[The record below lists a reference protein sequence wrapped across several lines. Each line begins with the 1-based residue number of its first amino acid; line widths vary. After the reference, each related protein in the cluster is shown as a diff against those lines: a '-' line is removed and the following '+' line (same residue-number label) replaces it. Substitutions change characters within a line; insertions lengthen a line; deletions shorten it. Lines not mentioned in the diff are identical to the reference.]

1 MYCCDF
7 DDNKICL
14 PDTVQ
19 CEDYNDADSYFDQL
33 YTNIFLTDFIASKPS
48 FKNKPVYI
56 RKEPKY
62 ESWEHGFLHMTHRN
76 WGHRKTHVNDRQP
89 DFRRSERLTWV
100 KYIINNFACSSIR
113 NCNQLLYWEELFGG
127 YIRPHLMMYDDEYGS
142 AFLVVLEKRTNYY
155 LIITSF
161 YLEKS
166 WEIKKRENKYNT
178 YKKQKTPLT

>member
-1 MYCCDF
+1 
-7 DDNKICL
+7 
-14 PDTVQ
+14 
-19 CEDYNDADSYFDQL
+19 
-33 YTNIFLTDFIASKPS
+33 
-48 FKNKPVYI
+48 
-56 RKEPKY
+56 
-62 ESWEHGFLHMTHRN
+62 MTHRN
-76 WGHRKTHVNDRQP
+76 WGHRKTHANDRQP

-166 WEIKKRENKYNT
+166 WEIKKRENKYNA

>member
-33 YTNIFLTDFIASKPS
+33 YTNIFLTDFITSRPS

-62 ESWEHGFLHMTHRN
+62 ESWEHGDI
-76 WGHRKTHVNDRQP
+76 V
-89 DFRRSERLTWV
+89 RLTPMIDSPTSGEV
-100 KYIINNFACSSIR
+100 S
-113 NCNQLLYWEELFGG
+113 
-127 YIRPHLMMYDDEYGS
+127 
-142 AFLVVLEKRTNYY
+142 VLHGLNI
-155 LIITSF
+155 L
-161 YLEKS
+161 
-166 WEIKKRENKYNT
+166 
-178 YKKQKTPLT
+178 